1 MTVDPTAVK
10 AAQEKLDAHLREI
23 VQWHFSP
30 ETGCPF
36 WLGWAKKNFDPRQEI
51 NTFTDMLKFP
61 HFADECL
68 RDLQPEQRKDGLLPE
83 LTGVKSYQPAE
94 FKEKVDWMMERGFL
108 AEAPDYKDVVRS
120 K

>member
-1 MTVDPTAVK
+1 MD
-10 AAQEKLDAHLREI
+10 LDLDRI
-23 VQWHFSP
+23 VAIDVHTHA
-30 ETGCPF
+30 EVGRTG
-36 WLGWAKKNFDPRQEI
+36 E
-51 NTFTDMLKFP
+51 
-61 HFADECL
+61 
-68 RDLQPEQRKDGLLPE
+68 DGLLPE

>member
-1 MTVDPTAVK
+1 MRRQRGNCGAHSTV
-10 AAQEKLDAHLREI
+10 RSNG
-23 VQWHFSP
+23 SP
-30 ETGCPF
+30 E
-36 WLGWAKKNFDPRQEI
+36 L
-51 NTFTDMLKFP
+51 
-61 HFADECL
+61 
-68 RDLQPEQRKDGLLPE
+68 RKDGLLPE